1 MQQHRDYDESR
12 DEGCP
17 CRFCEQP
24 MKLIRRLPR
33 MGAAPEL
40 LVFYC
45 RDCNEIDSAD
55 WRSGPPQNGLALN

>member
-1 MQQHRDYDESR
+1 MQQHRDFDEAC
-12 DEGCP
+12 DEGWH

-33 MGAAPEL
+33 MAIAPEF

-45 RDCNEIDSAD
+45 RDCNEIDSAG
-55 WRSGPPQNGLALN
+55 WCSGPAQNALTLN